1 VVGYLASIRACYH
14 TAPAHRA
21 WFWTRV
27 DTRLAVLALD
37 DATRQAVEAHLMRT
51 IPRPTPEELADVA
64 TQRAAL
70 AQWAQQ
76 TFS

>member
-1 VVGYLASIRACYH
+1 
-14 TAPAHRA
+14 
-21 WFWTRV
+21 V
-27 DTRLAVLALD
+27 DARLAVLALD
-37 DATRQAVEAHLMRT
+37 AATRQAVEAHLMRT

-64 TQRAAL
+64 AQRAAL